1 MRSSWLDE
9 ATQRLRVDAGQ
20 RLANARDRLQ
30 VAAKPLDRPPRA
42 CVSRWLVGDDQAEF
56 VAQHAVDGRHAAAEE
71 ALIGGRLADLAADLG
86 NQRQQHVDR
95 DRLAVD
101 QHAVAIEDDQF
112 GAMLQSTGRTAF
124 TAMAGT
130 AEPSIETHPTSPG
143 VPSGQSAPER

>member
-1 MRSSWLDE
+1 MRLE
-9 ATQRLRVDAGQ
+9 MV
-20 RLANARDRLQ
+20 
-30 VAAKPLDRPPRA
+30 
-42 CVSRWLVGDDQAEF
+42 VGDDQAEF

-86 NQRQQHVDR
+86 DQRQQHVDR

-124 TAMAGT
+124 MAMAGL
-130 AEPSIETHPTSPG
+130 PTFESKPIQLL
-143 VPSGQSAPER
+143 PAALSGQSAPER